1 MDNKI
6 MKILFIHQNFP
17 AQFIHIAN
25 KLAKNK
31 KHELVA
37 LKPDPVVQLPG
48 VRVINYSYLK
58 KPQPNIHPLLS
69 DFEAKILR
77 AEACANQCLNLKND
91 KGFYPDIIVAHP
103 GWGETLF
110 LKDVWKDAKTLF
122 YFEYYYSPEGQDFD
136 FDPEFKIDSFELIE
150 RLRLKNTVNLHA
162 LEIADKGYSP
172 TEWQKNTHPQWS
184 RKKIRVIH
192 EGIDTEFFKP
202 DKDQFIEVKN
212 KGVKLTRDNE
222 IITFA
227 ARYLEPVRGFHIFMR
242 ALPELLKERPNAHV
256 LIMGHEKHGY
266 GAPPKVYPTYKTMM
280 LDELRDKLDPNR
292 VHFTNW
298 APKDVYR
305 NILQVSSAHVHLTY
319 PFLLSWSML
328 EAMSVGAPVIA
339 SDTAPVREM
348 IRHEENGLLFD
359 FFDTNG
365 LVNQIVR
372 VLEDKDLREKIIEN
386 GKNEVVKRFNL
397 KDSLKTLEKLIIS

>member
-1 MDNKI
+1 
-6 MKILFIHQNFP
+6 
-17 AQFIHIAN
+17 
-25 KLAKNK
+25 
-31 KHELVA
+31 
-37 LKPDPVVQLPG
+37 
-48 VRVINYSYLK
+48 
-58 KPQPNIHPLLS
+58 
-69 DFEAKILR
+69 
-77 AEACANQCLNLKND
+77 
-91 KGFYPDIIVAHP
+91 
-103 GWGETLF
+103 
-110 LKDVWKDAKTLF
+110 
-122 YFEYYYSPEGQDFD
+122 
-136 FDPEFKIDSFELIE
+136 
-150 RLRLKNTVNLHA
+150 
-162 LEIADKGYSP
+162 
-172 TEWQKNTHPQWS
+172 
-184 RKKIRVIH
+184 
-192 EGIDTEFFKP
+192 
-202 DKDQFIEVKN
+202 
-212 KGVKLTRDNE
+212 
-222 IITFA
+222 
-227 ARYLEPVRGFHIFMR
+227 
-242 ALPELLKERPNAHV
+242 
-256 LIMGHEKHGY
+256 MGHEKHGY